1 MENPMTDTHK
11 TVQYQLRL
19 SPELREKLRQS
30 AEQQNR
36 SMNADIVARLEDSFE
51 AENRSSLTNLKIIH
65 LPNGNKRY
73 VFGKL
78 VGAFDIDYTQNL
90 TDLKK
95 DVENCL
101 DILRKSKQL
110 KHRLMFL
117 NKNIHIHQ
125 GANHIDVVESGVGT
139 LNWVIVEDHWQPP
152 KEN

>member
-1 MENPMTDTHK
+1 MTDTHK

-51 AENRSSLTNLKIIH
+51 AENRSSLANLKIIH

-95 DVENCL
+95 DVEN
-101 DILRKSKQL
+101 
-110 KHRLMFL
+110 
-117 NKNIHIHQ
+117 
-125 GANHIDVVESGVGT
+125 
-139 LNWVIVEDHWQPP
+139 
-152 KEN
+152 